1 MLSLYFVCICV
12 GLDQFVFLMS
22 KLVMLGLLHQNQAK
36 RLAHKN
42 DIFYMEWDVKNLSV
56 NLCVGGLVGD
66 WSCSSAAVRRCDC
79 HCLCQ

>member
-42 DIFYMEWDVKNLSV
+42 DIFYMEWDVKKPVS
-56 NLCVGGLVGD
+56 
-66 WSCSSAAVRRCDC
+66 
-79 HCLCQ
+79 